1 MVAGRYKKERKR
13 ETITQPNGT
22 THLQHAIV
30 GDKHAATSAASS
42 MLQVGQEVSGIGP
55 WLLDELHRDVM
66 LHSLNDWDIYIY
78 MYITSHKSCTTCIYH
93 HLLMFTPYF
102 QVSQRRS
109 RIFFLDV
116 RLEFLVIG

>member
-78 MYITSHKSCTTCIYH
+78 VYYIPQILYNMYIPS
-93 HLLMFTPYF
+93 FTHVHSLFPSEPA
-102 QVSQRRS
+102 QVQN
-109 RIFFLDV
+109 IFFGC
-116 RLEFLVIG
+116 ET